1 MNKREEVVNNE
12 QIQRYKGNFQL
23 PLIIGVYLTLDII
36 LLFLLCIIEFYFKI
50 DHQIIL
56 IISFVL
62 EFLAVLYVALKGN
75 IKSSIILYILLVVSP
90 VFLGLIAMAMNYFMH
105 GAIPFT
111 PTILYIFRTGY
122 NFDFEKLNIFL
133 RIITIFR
140 IPALCSI
147 IVSSLIRL
155 KKKDK

>member
-12 QIQRYKGNFQL
+12 QIQKYKGNFQL

-111 PTILYIFRTGY
+111 PTILYIF
-122 NFDFEKLNIFL
+122 
-133 RIITIFR
+133 
-140 IPALCSI
+140 
-147 IVSSLIRL
+147 
-155 KKKDK
+155 